1 MMDSFVLFYRAL
13 FGLQPDALWELPD
26 PYGLVRSRA
35 FVAPNG
41 SVRLPL
47 NVSESTRTGTG
58 RFVSA
63 LAGAGVHH
71 IAFAAADAA
80 SVADAAA
87 GRQAPLLDI
96 PENYYEDLAAR
107 FGLEDAEL
115 EALRTRHLLY
125 DRDAEG
131 GVFRHAHTQPFG
143 DRVFLEVAER
153 AGGYTGFGAAN
164 APVRMA
170 AQRRSRGTA
179 D

>member
-1 MMDSFVLFYRAL
+1 MRRV
-13 FGLQPDALWELPD
+13 LPD

-80 SVADAAA
+80 DVVDAAA

-96 PENYYEDLAAR
+96 PENYHEDLAAR
-107 FGLEDAEL
+107 FGLDDAEL
-115 EALRTRHLLY
+115 EALRQRHLFY
-125 DRDAEG
+125 DRDASG
-131 GVFRHAHTQPFG
+131 GVFRHAYTRQFR
-143 DRVFLEVAER
+143 DRVFLEIAER
-153 AGGYTGFGAAN
+153 SGSYGGFGAAN
-164 APVRMA
+164 ASVRMA
-170 AQRRSRGTA
+170 AQRRSRTTT